1 MDDES
6 VAALCV
12 FFAAV
17 LLRSCVSLHGYSGE
31 GVPPMYG
38 DFEAQRHWMEVTVNL
53 PPRAWYV
60 HGADND
66 LQYWGLD
73 YPPLSAYLSWVIGL
87 VARWCGLPELVALHD
102 SRGHEPERHVERA
115 ISAAPRL
122 AAPLPGAGTG
132 GPGWRSARRRSG
144 RVPPAV
150 RLGACQRP
158 RPYGARYGARGTPA
172 AAGAAHSE
180 ACFCARQVGGG
191 ARLHAPLRAR
201 VRRAALPTCRVGL
214 RRGGRAQGRRAAGLL
229 RARVR

>member
-1 MDDES
+1 MLDDARL
-6 VAALCV
+6 AALCV

-38 DFEAQRHWMEVTVNL
+38 DFEAQRHWMEVTINL

-73 YPPLSAYLSWVIGL
+73 YPPLSAYLSWAIGL

-115 ISAAPRL
+115 ISAAPPL
-122 AAPLPGAGTG
+122 TAPLPGAGTG
-132 GPGWRSARRRSG
+132 GPGRRSARRRSTVRATVRGTVRGTG
-144 RVPPAV
+144 RA
-150 RLGACQRP
+150 RLGR
-158 RPYGARYGARGTPA
+158 
-172 AAGAAHSE
+172 
-180 ACFCARQVGGG
+180 
-191 ARLHAPLRAR
+191 
-201 VRRAALPTCRVGL
+201 RRAL
-214 RRGGRAQGRRAAGLL
+214 
-229 RARVR
+229 

>member
-1 MDDES
+1 MVDDAS
-6 VAALCV
+6 LAALCV

-102 SRGHEPERHVERA
+102 SRGHERERHVERA

-132 GPGWRSARRRSG
+132 GPGWRSARRRSTVRG
-144 RVPPAV
+144 TVRGAV
-150 RLGACQRP
+150 R
-158 RPYGARYGARGTPA
+158 GTW
-172 AAGAAHSE
+172 H
-180 ACFCARQVGGG
+180 
-191 ARLHAPLRAR
+191 ARLGR
-201 VRRAALPTCRVGL
+201 RRAL
-214 RRGGRAQGRRAAGLL
+214 
-229 RARVR
+229 

>member
-1 MDDES
+1 MVDDAS
-6 VAALCV
+6 GAALCV

-73 YPPLSAYLSWVIGL
+73 YPPVSAYLSWVIGL

-102 SRGHEPERHVERA
+102 SRGHEPERRVERA

-132 GPGWRSARRRSG
+132 GPGWRSARRRST
-144 RVPPAV
+144 V
-150 RLGACQRP
+150 RGTVRGTRKEHRSQPHDADLSWALRSTTRQVTDAYRRHRKP
-158 RPYGARYGARGTPA
+158 KAIASSDVVSVALKFRHVSARGSSGSSSAPSSRPA
-172 AAGAAHSE
+172 S
-180 ACFCARQVGGG
+180 
-191 ARLHAPLRAR
+191 
-201 VRRAALPTCRVGL
+201 
-214 RRGGRAQGRRAAGLL
+214 
-229 RARVR
+229 

>member
-1 MDDES
+1 MVDDAS
-6 VAALCV
+6 LAALCV

-73 YPPLSAYLSWVIGL
+73 YPPLSAYLSWIIGL

-132 GPGWRSARRRSG
+132 GPE
-144 RVPPAV
+144 
-150 RLGACQRP
+150 ACF
-158 RPYGARYGARGTPA
+158 
-172 AAGAAHSE
+172 SE
-180 ACFCARQVGGG
+180 ACSSARQVGGG
-191 ARLHAPLRAR
+191 PRLHAPLGAR
-201 VRRAALPTCRVGL
+201 VRRAALPPCRVGL

-229 RARVR
+229 RARVRAAAARPRRPRPLPG